1 MQTDLNAIKSIAI
14 DYLKLKPCVNDE
26 YPFIVY
32 HPFISNNPTLFKE
45 NDKFIFIDVINS
57 KKNFNMYIKQKK
69 EDIKS
74 ANNFDRILMMMNKT
88 YYLLFLKLITMYLS
102 KEDYNKYLKYIWTN
116 TEFPNGDKNVAPA
129 MSLNLFKNSDKQMLM
144 TSDEL
149 VYLQKLPNEVTIYRG
164 TYNKDNSNALS
175 WTDNYD
181 IAKWFAKRFDG
192 NIVIK
197 STINKED
204 ILACFKCRNENELI
218 IDYTKI
224 KNIEIEKIKD
234 INI

>member
-57 KKNFNMYIKQKK
+57 KKNFNMYIKQKE

-88 YYLLFLKLITMYLS
+88 YYLLFL
-102 KEDYNKYLKYIWTN
+102 
-116 TEFPNGDKNVAPA
+116 
-129 MSLNLFKNSDKQMLM
+129 
-144 TSDEL
+144 
-149 VYLQKLPNEVTIYRG
+149 
-164 TYNKDNSNALS
+164 NALKFHFQYS
-175 WTDNYD
+175 VKH
-181 IAKWFAKRFDG
+181 KWQA
-192 NIVIK
+192 
-197 STINKED
+197 
-204 ILACFKCRNENELI
+204 
-218 IDYTKI
+218 
-224 KNIEIEKIKD
+224 
-234 INI
+234 